1 MTDKPSSRRPKLRYA
16 SLLSAIV
23 LIASGALAFS
33 APPGNGLLLIDD
45 FSAETPEAPPAGWN
59 KLLLPRKKK
68 ETRYTVVKDG
78 ENKILKAESS
88 SSASAVYK
96 EFKGDEIRDFEILS
110 WRWKVEGILKKG
122 DETRKDGD
130 DYSARIYVTFEY
142 EPEKTSSFD
151 KFKFKLL
158 DAFYGIKAPGN
169 AVNYIWA
176 NKLKKGEAVKNPFTD
191 RVVMVAVE
199 SGAELTGQWLNEERN
214 IYEDYKKFFK
224 DTPPRITGVV
234 IMTDTDNT
242 NENATGYYD
251 DIALK
256 KKP

>member
-1 MTDKPSSRRPKLRYA
+1 MRYA
-16 SLLSAIV
+16 PLLSAVIFV
-23 LIASGALAFS
+23 AASTFAFS
-33 APPGNGLLLIDD
+33 APPDRSALLIDD
-45 FSAETPEAPPAGWN
+45 FSAETLDAAPTGWK

-68 ETRYTVVKDG
+68 ETRYTVVRDG
-78 ENKILKAESS
+78 ENKVLKAESS
-88 SSASAVYK
+88 GAASAVYK
-96 EFKGDEIRDFEILS
+96 EFKGDELKDLEILS
-110 WRWKVEGILKKG
+110 WRWKVGGVLGKG

-130 DYSARIYVTFEY
+130 DYAARIYVTFEY

-176 NKLKKGEAVKNPFTD
+176 NKLKKGEAIKNPFTD

-214 IYEDYKKFFK
+214 IYEDYRKFFK

-242 NENATGYYD
+242 NESAVGYYD
-251 DIALK
+251 DIVLK

>member
-1 MTDKPSSRRPKLRYA
+1 MSCTAFLSTLLFVAVAA
-16 SLLSAIV
+16 S
-23 LIASGALAFS
+23 AFS
-33 APPGNGLLLIDD
+33 APPESGVLLIDD
-45 FSAETPEAPPAGWN
+45 FSAETPEAAPSGWN
-59 KLLLPRKKK
+59 KLMLPRKKK

-88 SSASAVYK
+88 RAASAVYK
-96 EFKGDEIRDFEILS
+96 ELKGEEIRDFEILS

-130 DYSARIYVTFEY
+130 DYAARVYVTFEY

-158 DAFYGIKAPGN
+158 EAVYGMKAPGN
-169 AVNYIWA
+169 TVNYIWA
-176 NKLKKGEAVKNPFTD
+176 NRLKKGEAVKNPFTD
-191 RVVMVAVE
+191 HVVMVAVE
-199 SGAELTGQWLNEERN
+199 SGPSLVGQWMNEERN
-214 IYEDYKKFFK
+214 IYEDYKRYFN
-224 DTPPRITGVV
+224 DTPPRITGIV

-242 NENATGYYD
+242 NESATGYYD